1 MAHFSPLKPEI
12 IKDGVDILLIRELV
26 GGLYFGEKDRGT
38 NSKGLRYVHETLA
51 YDEQQIERIVR
62 VGFEQ
67 AASRRGKLHNIHK
80 SNVLMSS
87 VLWNEVFE
95 EVQRDYP
102 EIEGPPPTS

>member
-1 MAHFSPLKPEI
+1 MAK
-12 IKDGVDILLIRELV
+12 KTAALIAK
-26 GGLYFGEKDRGT
+26 GCGT
-38 NSKGLRYVHETLA
+38 HETLA
-51 YDEQQIERIVR
+51 YDEKQIERIVR

-67 AASRRGKLHNIHK
+67 AGSRRGKLHNIHK

-102 EIEGPPPTS
+102 DIEVHHLC